1 MNKSINRL
9 LFVLG
14 IYSLAIGIYYNFLEL
29 WMAGN
34 NLSIKTISI
43 VLSLCSVLSVSIIFL
58 CSNLVKKSKLK
69 KFIMGLMVS
78 KFLIML
84 VLYFLNGTGLN
95 VLIKFLK
102 LVDIYIISW
111 YTFFKVSIN
120 YFIY

>member
-69 KFIMGLMVS
+69 NL
-78 KFLIML
+78 
-84 VLYFLNGTGLN
+84 
-95 VLIKFLK
+95 
-102 LVDIYIISW
+102 
-111 YTFFKVSIN
+111 
-120 YFIY
+120 